1 MHELEDLKDAGLKV
15 TLPRIKVLEVFRTAN
30 TRHLSAEDVYHRLA
44 ATRAD
49 IGLAT
54 VYRVLTQLEEA
65 SMLARNT
72 FNGGKAV
79 YELNEGKHHDHLI
92 CLDCGRTE
100 EFYDPTIEKRQKA
113 VAESFGYTLRDHQLA
128 LYGYCPNCAA
138 KRAKG

>member
-1 MHELEDLKDAGLKV
+1 MHELEDLKGAGLKV
-15 TLPRIKVLEVFRTAN
+15 TLPRMKVLEVFRTAK
-30 TRHLSAEDVYHRLA
+30 TRHLSAEEVYHRLA
-44 ATRAD
+44 AQQAD

-65 SMLARNT
+65 SMLARNN
-72 FNGGKAV
+72 FNAGKAV

-100 EFYDPTIEKRQKA
+100 EFNDPTIEKRQKA

-128 LYGYCPNCAA
+128 LYGVCPDCAA